1 MGGEGGLTGVK
12 SQEVIDVCILPC
24 GRAAT
29 ASSHAQGYTWGGA
42 TGVMYPADPILK
54 TGTNMSYRIYN
65 HNQKSSVNQI
75 RCMQHTI
82 YELMAC

>member
-1 MGGEGGLTGVK
+1 MYVYCPGGERQQHLVMLRDTHRRTTGV
-12 SQEVIDVCILPC
+12 
-24 GRAAT
+24 R
-29 ASSHAQGYTWGGA
+29 
-42 TGVMYPADPILK
+42 YPADPILK
-54 TGTNMSYRIYN
+54 TGINMSYRIYN

>member
-1 MGGEGGLTGVK
+1 MYVYYPAGEWQQHLVMLRDTHRGG
-12 SQEVIDVCILPC
+12 
-24 GRAAT
+24 
-29 ASSHAQGYTWGGA
+29 GGA

-75 RCMQHTI
+75 RCMQHTK